1 MEDNRPLRNAM
12 IRFLAGEGYAVA
24 GAEDGAVGLR
34 CWREQGADLVI
45 TDIEMPNKNG
55 IEVVLELRAH
65 APGLPVIAISGGD
78 RSVQLGLLG
87 GALHIGAFGV
97 LVKPFTLAELL
108 DAVRDSLGRP
118 HPARGPTDRR

>member
-1 MEDNRPLRNAM
+1 M
-12 IRFLAGEGYAVA
+12 RFLASEGYAVA
-24 GAEDGAVGLR
+24 EAEDGAVGLR
-34 CWREQGADLVI
+34 RWREQGADLVI

-78 RSVQLGLLG
+78 RSAQLDLLG
-87 GALHIGAFGV
+87 GAIHLGAFGV

-108 DAVRDSLGRP
+108 DAVHHSL
-118 HPARGPTDRR
+118 RGPRPAAGLTDRR